1 MTKVRASRLTSLRL
15 RNTSTKSIRK
25 LNVSFQIRLRDF
37 LENPDEF
44 LKELYKPVSKDAIQL
59 LHQLQNSVIGSCEHF
74 DETYPSVLKLDLYLT
89 LEKRRQEKREKE
101 EE

>member
-1 MTKVRASRLTSLRL
+1 M
-15 RNTSTKSIRK
+15 
-25 LNVSFQIRLRDF
+25 
-37 LENPDEF
+37 
-44 LKELYKPVSKDAIQL
+44 SKDAIQL